1 VGLRL
6 RRSVAVVG
14 ALVMVAAACL
24 SARAQAYAFRMSV
37 GSATTGRPIASNFLG
52 LALEYNTI
60 PQLAGATPA
69 SVDPIFVQLLR
80 NLDPSGRP
88 IIRVGGQSTDRTWWP
103 VPGMKPPYGVTYGL
117 WPGWTAAARSL
128 IAATNAKL
136 ILGVNLE
143 ANRTRISQVEGSEL
157 LAGVGPANIDAL
169 ELGNEPDLY
178 STMPWYRTL
187 NGKPIAWYSK
197 AGTPVYSRRPTYG
210 PQNFAQEFSRT
221 LKVLPQLPVAGP
233 ETGSGPWMGTF
244 SKFVSPRSQVR
255 MLTSH
260 AYGLN
265 QCITDP
271 ASLQYPSVPNLL
283 NSVNSRDLTAGL
295 GPYVSLVHRSGGTFR
310 VDEMGSI
317 SCNGRA
323 GVSNTLASA
332 LWLIDGLFQIASQGI
347 DGVNLHDYPNS
358 ANGLFDFSR
367 SGGQWQGTVHP
378 LYYGALMF
386 AQAAPAGARLLRIT
400 SGSQAQ
406 LRAWATL
413 GQDHRVRIVLINDS
427 LRSSAQT
434 QIRVAGAAGPG
445 AIERLAARSAY
456 ATAGI
461 SLGGAS
467 FGSDTATGVLSAP
480 QQQAVTA
487 RAGGYSVT
495 LPAGSAALLT
505 VSRGLG

>member
-1 VGLRL
+1 
-6 RRSVAVVG
+6 
-14 ALVMVAAACL
+14 
-24 SARAQAYAFRMSV
+24 
-37 GSATTGRPIASNFLG
+37 
-52 LALEYNTI
+52 
-60 PQLAGATPA
+60 
-69 SVDPIFVQLLR
+69 
-80 NLDPSGRP
+80 
-88 IIRVGGQSTDRTWWP
+88 
-103 VPGMKPPYGVTYGL
+103 
-117 WPGWTAAARSL
+117 
-128 IAATNAKL
+128 
-136 ILGVNLE
+136 
-143 ANRTRISQVEGSEL
+143 
-157 LAGVGPANIDAL
+157 
-169 ELGNEPDLY
+169 
-178 STMPWYRTL
+178 
-187 NGKPIAWYSK
+187 
-197 AGTPVYSRRPTYG
+197 
-210 PQNFAQEFSRT
+210 
-221 LKVLPQLPVAGP
+221 
-233 ETGSGPWMGTF
+233 
-244 SKFVSPRSQVR
+244 

-480 QQQAVTA
+480 QPQAVTA

>member
-1 VGLRL
+1 M
-6 RRSVAVVG
+6 VG
-14 ALVMVAAACL
+14 ALVMFAAACL

-37 GSATTGRPIASNFLG
+37 GSATTGRPIAPNFLG

-69 SVDPIFVQLLR
+69 TVDPVFDQLLR
-80 NLDPSGRP
+80 NLDPAGRP
-88 IIRVGGQSTDRTWWP
+88 VIRVGGQSTDRTWWP
-103 VPGMKPPYGVTYGL
+103 VRGMKRPYGVTYDL

-128 IAATNAKL
+128 IAATDAQL

-157 LAGVGPANIDAL
+157 LAGVGQTNIDAL
-169 ELGNEPDLY
+169 EIGNEPDLY
-178 STMPWYRTL
+178 ATMPWYRTL
-187 NGKPIAWYSK
+187 NGKPIAWYTKS
-197 AGTPVYSRRPTYG
+197 GTAVYSRRPAYG
-210 PQNFAQEFSRT
+210 PQNFAEEFSRT

-233 ETGSGPWMGTF
+233 ETGSGPWMSMFGQ
-244 SKFVSPRSQVR
+244 FVSARSQVR

-271 ASLQYPSVPNLL
+271 ASIQYPTVPNLL
-283 NSVNSRDLTAGL
+283 NIINSRDLAVGL
-295 GPYVSLVHRSGGTFR
+295 GPYVSLVHRDGGTFR

-317 SCNGRA
+317 SCNGRS
-323 GVSNTLASA
+323 GVSNTFASA
-332 LWLIDGLFQIASQGI
+332 LWLIDSLFQIASQGI

-367 SGGQWQGTVHP
+367 SNGQWLGAVHP

-386 AQAAPAGARLLRIT
+386 AQAAPAGSRLLRIS
-400 SGSQAQ
+400 SGSQSE

-413 GQDHRVRIVLINDS
+413 GPDHRIRIVLINDS
-427 LRSSAQT
+427 LRSAAQT
-434 QIRVAGAAGPG
+434 QIRVAGGAGPG
-445 AIERLAARSAY
+445 AIERLGARSAY

-467 FGSDTATGVLSAP
+467 FGSDTATGVLPAP
-480 QQQAVTA
+480 KPQAVTA
-487 RAGGYSVT
+487 RAGGYSVAV
-495 LPAGSAALLT
+495 PAGSAALLT
-505 VSRGLG
+505 VSRGGG